1 MATAEGTNFER
12 LKKAHLIV
20 KEPLPD
26 EHQAVIDAL
35 TGDEIDIIESIAARL
50 HAADRLEGLE
60 PAEPGEPG
68 FANCVIF

>member
-12 LKKAHLIV
+12 LKKAGLVV

-35 TGDEIDIIESIAARL
+35 TGDEIDIIESITARL
-50 HAADRLEGLE
+50 LAADRLEGLE
-60 PAEPGEPG
+60 PAEPGKPG